1 MSDERLQLR
10 AADYKSA
17 WVNALSVDLKENAEL
32 TRLMSILSDE
42 LDDQRDAVLDIVQLM
57 PQLLISI
64 EDRLKTS
71 TDKLL
76 TKIEQTGE
84 RVQAGIELSAA
95 TLIKSQA
102 DFLAEFAVERQE
114 LIKMRAV
121 LDTQRA
127 DIEQARIALNEARAG
142 FNQMGLLK
150 RIFIRR

>member
-142 FNQMGLLK
+142 FNQMGLIK